1 MDEREKL
8 AILMAERESTK
19 TSLTILAKGQQELRD
34 SVNRLPEELGKT
46 IREECI
52 TRREFKTAK
61 GAFGVIAV
69 AVSTII
75 STISYIL
82 GLGK

>member
-1 MDEREKL
+1 MDEKEKL
-8 AILMAERESTK
+8 AILMAERDSTK
-19 TSLTILAKGQQELRD
+19 MSLTMLAQGQQELRD
-34 SVNRLPEELGKT
+34 TMNRLPEELGRT

-52 TRREFKTAK
+52 TRREFRTAK